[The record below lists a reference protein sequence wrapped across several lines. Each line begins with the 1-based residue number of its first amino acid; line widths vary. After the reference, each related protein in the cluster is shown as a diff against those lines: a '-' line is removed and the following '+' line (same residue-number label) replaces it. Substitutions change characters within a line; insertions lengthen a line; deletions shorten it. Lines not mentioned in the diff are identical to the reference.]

1 MRELMDNVMHYD
13 VKNMSELMKD
23 QYHRFLY
30 GYKSIPVLQEHSEKR
45 TNDTARKDGLQAASH
60 HPAFERAYR
69 EEVLI
74 KLNYGQYSY
83 AIG

>member
-1 MRELMDNVMHYD
+1 MDNVMHYD

-23 QYHRFLY
+23 PPHRFLY

-45 TNDTARKDGLQAASH
+45 TNDTARKDGLTAAGH
-60 HPAFERAYR
+60 HPAFGRAYR

-74 KLNYGQYSY
+74 KLNYGQYGY